1 MRRFV
6 EKNEN
11 SKYKVGE
18 KIRKRREELGLS
30 QDKLADI
37 VGTSRQMVS
46 RYENGD
52 QEMGIASFLQYA
64 DALETEPG
72 NLLPSK
78 KKAVPEKKA
87 QLIAA
92 IEGLADEDLDILIV
106 MAARLKNDL

>member
-1 MRRFV
+1 
-6 EKNEN
+6 
-11 SKYKVGE
+11 
-18 KIRKRREELGLS
+18 
-30 QDKLADI
+30 
-37 VGTSRQMVS
+37 
-46 RYENGD
+46 
-52 QEMGIASFLQYA
+52 MGIASFLQYA

-87 QLIAA
+87 QLIAV